1 MMSAPDLDA
10 LRNLA
15 QMGPAG
21 SKTAPDWDEDVVP
34 EDYDAERLDYGYV
47 RTATDL
53 LELKKLLA
61 VLRSGKEG
69 LYPDLECAFEERI
82 AELGGTLKKKPTK
95 ASTSAHDQQVVD
107 AELSEW
113 LATMANSGPKLA
125 TSKPSTAT
133 ARARQAEAENIK
145 GNEAVRAR
153 DWTEALACYS
163 RALDLVQ
170 IDTAPAKYFSNR
182 ALVHVQLRQYDKAI
196 DDAREGILRAADLP
210 SIQYKCYLRLA
221 RAHFFKGQYR
231 DALEA
236 YAECERLGTGTD
248 HVALAKAARDKW
260 QNVDWPAYQA
270 WAERGVRPT
279 ARAVP
284 IAVVDDSDDED
295 DESEGDEVEAAE
307 VRGSVPGPT
316 AETADLKGSVSR
328 VSDVQPE
335 TTPSTV
341 TAPPAVDPA
350 PPRADESSEPA
361 AAEPEAEPE
370 PVEEEEIEELTT
382 PGARRLAEW
391 ASAQQKRAP
400 RAAW

>member
-21 SKTAPDWDEDVVP
+21 SKTAPDWDEGVVP

-69 LYPDLECAFEERI
+69 LYPDLERAFKERI
-82 AELGGTLKKKPTK
+82 VELGGMLKKKPAK

-113 LATMANSGPKLA
+113 LATMTTSGPKLGA
-125 TSKPSTAT
+125 PKPSSST
-133 ARARQAEAENIK
+133 ARARQAETENIK
-145 GNEAVRAR
+145 GNESVRAR

-163 RALDLVQ
+163 RAIDLVST
-170 IDTAPAKYFSNR
+170 DAAPAKYFSNR

-236 YAECERLGTGTD
+236 YAECERQGTGTD

-295 DESEGDEVEAAE
+295 DEIGEEEVETAE
-307 VRGSVPGPT
+307 SRAPALVPT
-316 AETADLKGSVSR
+316 AETADSLAPVSGEVDGPAEDAFPAGTAVLSV
-328 VSDVQPE
+328 E
-335 TTPSTV
+335 
-341 TAPPAVDPA
+341 PA
-350 PPRADESSEPA
+350 PPCADESSEPA
-361 AAEPEAEPE
+361 VMEPE
-370 PVEEEEIEELTT
+370 PEPTVEEEEIEELTT

-391 ASAQQKRAP
+391 VSAQQQRTP
-400 RAAW
+400 HAAW

>member
-21 SKTAPDWDEDVVP
+21 SKSTPDWDEDVVP

-69 LYPDLECAFEERI
+69 LYPDLERAFEERI
-82 AELGGTLKKKPTK
+82 VELGGTLKKKPTK

-113 LATMANSGPKLA
+113 LATMTAAGPKH
-125 TSKPSTAT
+125 TIPKPSSAA
-133 ARARQAEAENIK
+133 ARARQAESENIK

-163 RALDLVQ
+163 RAIDLVQ
-170 IDTAPAKYFSNR
+170 ADAAPAKYFSNR
-182 ALVHVQLRQYDKAI
+182 ALVHVQLRQYDRAI
-196 DDAREGILRAADLP
+196 DDARDGILRAADLP

-221 RAHFFKGQYR
+221 RAHFLKGHYR

-260 QNVDWPAYQA
+260 QSVDWPAYQA
-270 WAERGVRPT
+270 WAERGVRPS
-279 ARAVP
+279 ARAIP
-284 IAVVDDSDDED
+284 IAVVEDSDDED
-295 DESEGDEVEAAE
+295 DESEVVVVETAE
-307 VRGSVPGPT
+307 SRAPVPAPI
-316 AETADLKGSVSR
+316 AETADLLAPVSGEMDGPAEAA
-328 VSDVQPE
+328 SPA
-335 TTPSTV
+335 V
-341 TAPPAVDPA
+341 TALPNVDSA
-350 PPRADESSEPA
+350 PQCADASSEPA
-361 AAEPEAEPE
+361 MTEPEPE

-391 ASAQQKRAP
+391 ASAQQNRGP
-400 RAAW
+400 RTAW